1 MQVLHAAWDG
11 DRFYLWPESSTMP
24 MTAARIRGREPK
36 KPKPRAHPF
45 SLAGNEAVETE
56 IGLPIVEVE
65 AEGWLEDMLNSLS
78 EGVKI
83 TPVKTPR
90 TFHGKLRPYQKKGVS
105 WLAYLNKFGLGAC
118 LADDMGLGKT
128 IELIALLLHERAGKR
143 VKKLAPTLLIC
154 PMSVVGNWQMEVERF
169 APSLK
174 VMVHHGADRHTG
186 KIFAR

>member
-1 MQVLHAAWDG
+1 MMWAYAGLTRGVGGGQVLSLGGIIHYAN
-11 DRFYLWPESSTMP
+11 DRVENT
-24 MTAARIRGREPK
+24 GRHPK

-56 IGLPIVEVE
+56 VGLPIAEVE
-65 AEGWLEDMLNSLS
+65 AEGRLDDMLNSLS

-90 TFHGKLRPYQKKGVS
+90 TFHGKL
-105 WLAYLNKFGLGAC
+105 
-118 LADDMGLGKT
+118 
-128 IELIALLLHERAGKR
+128 LHERAGKR
-143 VKKLAPTLLIC
+143 VNKLAPTLLIC

-174 VMVHHGADRHTG
+174 VMVHHGADRHRG
-186 KIFAR
+186 KIFARAAKKHDLVGHQHLRIGASG